1 MDKERALESSPAA
14 AALLSLRG
22 VRNIVINTAF
32 SVVDTN
38 HDVLVGVLDGL
49 RSGQQLGAAHRAT
62 LNGLETELDY
72 LKYNA
77 VLYGVPFIQA
87 QTGGK

>member
-22 VRNIVINTAF
+22 ARNIVINSAF

-38 HDVLVGVLDGL
+38 HDVLVGVLEGL
-49 RSGQQLGAAHRAT
+49 RSGQQLGMSHRAT
-62 LNGLETELDY
+62 LNDLQTELDY

-77 VLYGVPFIQA
+77 VLYGFPFIQA
-87 QTGGK
+87 HTSGK